1 MPLISQT
8 PAWKSLEQLWARTA
22 GLRMRD
28 LFEEDPGRCERF
40 SLEEC
45 GIYLDYSKNLITDE
59 TMQHL
64 MALVRTADLTF
75 WGDSLLRGDKVNNTE
90 GRAVLHMALRNV
102 GDRSYQVD
110 GVDVMP
116 GVHDVLARMRVF
128 ADEVRQGRWLGH
140 TGRPIRD
147 VVSIGIGGSSLGPR
161 MVCEALRPYQSDDLR
176 VHFVSNVD
184 GSQLVETLDGLDPA
198 TTLFVIASKTFTT
211 QETSTNADSARAWCL
226 KALKDE
232 SAIARHFVAVSTNRE
247 AVISFGIDPKNMFEF
262 WEWVGGRYSLWSAIG
277 LPIALAIGP
286 DRFDELLAGAYAMDE
301 HFVEAPPERNMP
313 IILALL
319 GIWYN
324 NFGGAD
330 TQAVIPYDQYLEH
343 FPTFLQQLDMESN
356 GKRVTRDGVPVDY
369 ATGAVVWGQP
379 GTDAQHSFF
388 QLIHQG
394 TRLIPTDFILPLRSH
409 HPLEGHHDK
418 LVANCLAQAQALMR
432 GRTEAEARSE
442 LEAGRIAPEVIDR
455 LVPHRTFPGNRPSNM
470 LLVEQVTPQV
480 LGALVALYEHKVFV
494 QGVVWGVDSFDQWGV
509 ELGKQLAGQI
519 LADFRQIA
527 CSAGVDSSTA
537 SLIRRYHMAMSD

>member
-1 MPLISQT
+1 
-8 PAWKSLEQLWARTA
+8 
-22 GLRMRD
+22 MRD

-226 KALKDE
+226 KALQDE
-232 SAIARHFVAVSTNRE
+232 SAIARHFVAVSTNSE

-388 QLIHQG
+388 
-394 TRLIPTDFILPLRSH
+394 
-409 HPLEGHHDK
+409 
-418 LVANCLAQAQALMR
+418 
-432 GRTEAEARSE
+432 
-442 LEAGRIAPEVIDR
+442 
-455 LVPHRTFPGNRPSNM
+455 
-470 LLVEQVTPQV
+470 
-480 LGALVALYEHKVFV
+480 
-494 QGVVWGVDSFDQWGV
+494 
-509 ELGKQLAGQI
+509 
-519 LADFRQIA
+519 
-527 CSAGVDSSTA
+527 
-537 SLIRRYHMAMSD
+537 

>member
-226 KALKDE
+226 KALQDE

>member
-1 MPLISQT
+1 
-8 PAWKSLEQLWARTA
+8 
-22 GLRMRD
+22 MRD

>member
-147 VVSIGIGGSSLGPR
+147 VSIGIGGSSLGPR

-226 KALKDE
+226 KALQDE

>member
-1 MPLISQT
+1 MPLISHT
-8 PAWKSLEQLWARTA
+8 PAWKSLEQLWDRTA

-102 GDRSYQVD
+102 GERSYQVD

-116 GVHDVLARMRVF
+116 GVRDVLARMRAF

-226 KALKDE
+226 AALQDE
-232 SAIARHFVAVSTNRE
+232 SAIAHHFVAVSTNRE
-247 AVISFGIDPKNMFEF
+247 AVIGFGIDPKNMFEF

-369 ATGAVVWGQP
+369 TTGAVVWGQP

-480 LGALVALYEHKVFV
+480 LGALIALYEHKVFV